1 MGVKTRSKT
10 AEALSPAAQQS
21 RDQAKVE
28 ARQQLDERLA
38 AAHAAH
44 AEKQAA
50 KVAAQAAAT
59 AAEVREV
66 ELQQKAGVGSRHK
79 YLSLG
84 EEEQA
89 AWRKARSDFVHVAKK
104 ELDKSRGLIEQAK
117 ADIKASAAT
126 EKVQEVQ
133 RKELE
138 VRGAALEDAEKT
150 LALFEGAAETLAEAG
165 LRRAAFCTRAP

>member
-1 MGVKTRSKT
+1 MKTRSKT
-10 AEALSPAAQQS
+10 AEAALSPAAQKS

-79 YLSLG
+79 YN
-84 EEEQA
+84 
-89 AWRKARSDFVHVAKK
+89 HVA
-104 ELDKSRGLIEQAK
+104 ERGERRTTTSCTSRRR
-117 ADIKASAAT
+117 SS
-126 EKVQEVQ
+126 
-133 RKELE
+133 RS
-138 VRGAALEDAEKT
+138 
-150 LALFEGAAETLAEAG
+150 
-165 LRRAAFCTRAP
+165 RAA

>member
-1 MGVKTRSKT
+1 MKTRSKT
-10 AEALSPAAQQS
+10 AEAALSPAAQKS

-79 YLSLG
+79 YMLLS
-84 EEEQA
+84 
-89 AWRKARSDFVHVAKK
+89 VAKGALRLRARR
-104 ELDKSRGLIEQAK
+104 EEGAR
-117 ADIKASAAT
+117 
-126 EKVQEVQ
+126 EV
-133 RKELE
+133 
-138 VRGAALEDAEKT
+138 ALESREAAGDA
-150 LALFEGAAETLAEAG
+150 
-165 LRRAAFCTRAP
+165 